1 MNNTLCENKNNF
13 LNLISILCACIVPLL
28 VTGPFLPDLLI
39 SILSLWFLYYTFSKK
54 YFFIYKNIYFYFFL
68 SFCLVCILSS
78 LLSDHILVSLK
89 SSIFYFRI
97 GIFALLISYLINKNK
112 NIINYF
118 YFSFLI
124 TFSLLIIDGYFQ
136 YFTGFNLIGLEANV
150 DRISSFFG
158 DELIL
163 GSYLSRLTPLF
174 VALFIARPNKQFWEY
189 IFIPTLILMI
199 ALLILMSGERASLLF
214 FMIFLAFITFFLS
227 NYKFIK
233 ICLILG
239 FFILSFIF
247 INNNSVYKKR
257 IIDNTLESV
266 GVYSSKKF
274 IFSPQHDPLIKV
286 GWKMFLE
293 KPILGHGPKLFRI
306 KCMNEKYSSSKINCH
321 PHPHNFYIQL
331 LAETG
336 LVGFSFLFGL
346 LIYFIYLVFNHIL
359 YYFKYNLTLLSN
371 YQICLLA
378 GLLITI
384 WPITTNG
391 DMFTNKLMIFYG
403 LQIGFFRKEI

>member
-1 MNNTLCENKNNF
+1 MNNTLCKNKNNF

-54 YFFIYKNIYFYFFL
+54 YFFIYKNIFFYFFL

-112 NIINYF
+112 KIIHYF

-136 YFTGFNLIGLEANV
+136 YFTGYNLIGFEANT

-174 VALFIARPNKQFWEY
+174 LALFIVKPNKQFWEY

-214 FMIFLAFITFFLS
+214 FIIFLAFITFFLS
-227 NYKFIK
+227 NYKFTK
-233 ICLILG
+233 ICIILG
-239 FFILSFIF
+239 FFIVSFIF

-257 IIDNTLESV
+257 FIDNTLESI
-266 GVYSSKKF
+266 GVNSSEKF

-306 KCMNEKYSSSKINCH
+306 KCLNEKYSSSKINCH

-336 LVGFSFLFGL
+336 LIGFSFLLGL

-359 YYFKYNLTLLSN
+359 YYFKYKLTILSN

-391 DMFTNKLMIFYG
+391 DMFTNKLMMFYG